1 MTIIIYLW
9 LALSIYDRFFV
20 LLNCLTIRFYDY
32 FKQTNKAMQR
42 TAQQFELIIPQYQ
55 FFFGENLAHHSILT
69 EAIKQEMPIN
79 TEAHFFVIIRY
90 Y

>member
-42 TAQQFELIIPQYQ
+42 TAQQSELIIPQYQ
-55 FFFGENLAHHSILT
+55 FIFGENLAHNSLLL
-69 EAIKQEMPIN
+69 EAIKQEMPN
-79 TEAHFFVIIRY
+79 NAKAHFFVVKR
-90 Y
+90 

>member
-1 MTIIIYLW
+1 
-9 LALSIYDRFFV
+9 
-20 LLNCLTIRFYDY
+20 
-32 FKQTNKAMQR
+32 MQR
-42 TAQQFELIIPQYQ
+42 TARQSELIIPQYQ